1 MKSVL
6 TYMPTA
12 SWSGPLLI
20 LIACS
25 NVLPASWADTAP
37 HVLNLTEE
45 EIGWLKANPEIP
57 VIADPD
63 GAPYSHMNDR
73 GEFTGILSD
82 VFQRFEELTGSSV
95 KFEPAHYD
103 EIVEDVAAGKRP
115 VITGFDPPDYPAYTE
130 AYRKSQDI
138 VFLPFALFA
147 LRHHDPDTFKPKHMK
162 GKKVAV
168 IEGWDPDH
176 PALLAL
182 GDCEL
187 VFGETDL
194 DCANMVMEGKADAV
208 FEIAVLQSYVILNNQ
223 LNDMR
228 LMRVSPY
235 GMPITILTNKDMDPL
250 HSILDKVLST
260 FSTAERSE
268 LLKKWEISPQDQHYK
283 LIAME
288 LSDTERTWLANHLT
302 LRVGIR
308 PDHKPIEWENAQG
321 ELLGLNTEYFNLL
334 EKNLGMTFEY
344 FRVGRPEESLE
355 LLKQRKVD
363 IVAGAIAQENTPDYL
378 LCTPPYFTQDIK
390 VYVHKDSGYIR
401 NLADL
406 NGKKLGIT
414 RDQDLA
420 DDIRNDFPL
429 IELIEFDDTEEAVRA
444 LNANKIDALAGDRLL
459 TGQSLIDQG
468 LTTIKI
474 GGQSPYTASLS
485 MATRSDWPMLSAII
499 TKALGQIEPHQKTEI
514 FSNWAPRPPEDIDY
528 TLLWKIG
535 LPILAFLL
543 VILTWNRQL
552 KREVKR
558 RTLALEEEQL
568 LLKKAE
574 AIASLGH
581 WKLDLK
587 TGQTQ
592 FSEEM
597 YSILGLDPAETTPSK
612 ELFTELAH
620 PDDAALIRR
629 ISRQAIEEMLP
640 VAEDFRLLLHNNTV
654 KHVHLQCQH
663 TRNENGEP
671 THLIGILQ
679 DVTERIQM
687 EESLHQSEKLQA
699 VGRLAGGIAHDFNN
713 MLGGIS
719 GATELLGMRIQ
730 DDPEAL
736 EYHDMVL
743 KTTKRAAK
751 LTRNLLSFSRKQPLS
766 ARVIDIHQLIHESAN
781 LLKSSIDKRTVIDLR
796 LDAPCSTVI
805 GDSSL
810 LQNAILNIGINCSH
824 AMPGGGT
831 ITVNTEL
838 HQLEHA
844 EFQCG
849 KFDIVP
855 GTFLKI
861 TISDTGC
868 GMSHE
873 TQSRVFE
880 PFFTT
885 KDLGKGTGLGL
896 ATVFGTVQ
904 QHQGAIN
911 FTSVIDA
918 GTSFHI
924 YLPLTEEQTD
934 GTNTTV
940 NIYNGKDTL
949 LLVDDDPTVL
959 KTTKEI
965 LTKLGYDVLCAENG
979 EVALQTYHAK
989 REHIN
994 LVILDVVMPVMN
1006 GKDCFHALRQM
1017 NPDIRI
1023 LISTGFPTEIDVEEM
1038 LSAGRCD
1045 LLHKPYLTPT
1055 LSQAVHDTLKL

>member
-1 MKSVL
+1 MKNVPIHL
-6 TYMPTA
+6 PTVFRR
-12 SWSGPLLI
+12 SLLLI
-20 LIACS
+20 LMACHI
-25 NVLPASWADTAP
+25 LPPVSRADTASST
-37 HVLNLTEE
+37 LNLTEKE
-45 EIGWLKANPEIP
+45 RDWLKANPKIP
-57 VIADPD
+57 IIADPD
-63 GAPYSHMNDR
+63 GAPYSHMNER
-73 GEFTGILSD
+73 GEFSGILSD
-82 VFQRFEELTGSSV
+82 VFRRFEELTGSSV
-95 KFEPAHYD
+95 VFEPAHYD
-103 EIVEDVAAGKRP
+103 EIVEHVAAGKQP

-138 VFLPFALFA
+138 AFLPFALFA
-147 LRHHDPDTFKPKHMK
+147 LRHHDPDAFKPKNMK
-162 GKKVAV
+162 GKKVAI

-176 PALLAL
+176 PALRAL
-182 GDCEL
+182 GECEL
-187 VFGETDL
+187 VHGETDL

-228 LMRVSPY
+228 LMKVSPY
-235 GMPITILTNKDMDPL
+235 GMPITILTHHDMDAL
-250 HSILDKVLST
+250 HTILDKVLST
-260 FSTAERSE
+260 FSPEERSS
-268 LLKKWEISPQDQHYK
+268 LLTKWEISPQDQHYK
-283 LIAME
+283 LIALE
-288 LSDTERTWLANHLT
+288 LSDAERNWLANHLT
-302 LRVGIR
+302 LRVGIS
-308 PDHKPIEWENAQG
+308 PDHKPIEWENAEG

-344 FRVGRPEESLE
+344 VRAGTPEEGLKLLE
-355 LLKQRKVD
+355 QRNVD
-363 IVAGAIAQENTPDYL
+363 IVAGAITQKNVPDYL
-378 LCTPPYFTQDIK
+378 LYTPPYFTQNIK
-390 VYVHKDSGYIR
+390 VYVHKNTGYIR
-401 NLADL
+401 NLSDL

-414 RDQDLA
+414 RTLGLA
-420 DDIRNDFPL
+420 DSIRKDFPL
-429 IELIEFDDTEEAVRA
+429 IEVMEFDHTEEGVRA
-444 LNANKIDALAGDRLL
+444 LNANQIDALAGDRLL
-459 TGQSLIDQG
+459 TGQSLID
-468 LTTIKI
+468 LNLKTIKI
-474 GGQSPYTASLS
+474 GGQTPYTASLS
-485 MATRSDWPMLSAII
+485 MATRSDWPMLSTII
-499 TKALGQIEPHQKTEI
+499 TKALAQIEPHQKSEI
-514 FSNWAPRPPEDIDY
+514 FSNWAPRPPENADY
-528 TLLWKIG
+528 TFLWKAG
-535 LPILAFLL
+535 LPILALL
-543 VILTWNRQL
+543 LIVLTWNRQL

-558 RTLALEEEQL
+558 RTLALEAEQM

-574 AIASLGH
+574 TIASLGH

-587 TGQTQ
+587 TEQTR
-592 FSEEM
+592 FSEEI
-597 YSILGLDPAETTPSK
+597 YNILGLNPAKTTPTK
-612 ELFTELAH
+612 ELFKELAH
-620 PDDAALIRR
+620 PDDEALVRQ
-629 ISRQAIEEMLP
+629 ISRQAIEERIP
-640 VAEDFRLLLHNNTV
+640 VAEDFRLLLHDNTV

-663 TRNENGEP
+663 IRNENGEP
-671 THLIGILQ
+671 VHLIGILQ

-751 LTRNLLSFSRKQPLS
+751 LTRNLLSFSRKQPLA
-766 ARVIDIHQLIHESAN
+766 ARVIDIHQLILESVN
-781 LLKSSIDKRTVIDLR
+781 LLKSSIDKRTRIELQ
-796 LDAPCSTVI
+796 LDAKSSSVI
-805 GDSSL
+805 GDASL
-810 LQNAILNIGINCSH
+810 LQNAILNIGINCAH
-824 AMPGGGT
+824 AMPSGG
-831 ITVNTEL
+831 IIRIKTEL
-838 HQLEHA
+838 NQLEHA

-849 KFDIVP
+849 KFDIAP

-868 GMSHE
+868 GMSHQ

-904 QHQGAIN
+904 QHQGAID
-911 FTSVIDA
+911 FTSVIDS

-924 YLPLTEEQTD
+924 YLPLTNEQTD

-940 NIYNGKDTL
+940 NIYMGKDTL

-965 LTKLGYDVLCAENG
+965 LTKLGYEVLCAENG
-979 EVALQTYHAK
+979 ADALQAY
-989 REHIN
+989 REKHELIK

-1006 GKDCFHALRQM
+1006 GKDCFQALRQI

-1023 LISTGFPTEIDVEEM
+1023 LISTGFSTEIDVEDM

-1055 LSQAVHDTLKL
+1055 LSQAVHDALHL